1 MAETDIND
9 SSLPY
14 NIDAEQIVLGSILV
28 EPELLSKVNEI
39 LTPEHFHVKMQNSIY
54 SVMQMLFGKGEDVNI
69 VTVTEN
75 CIRNSVF
82 DSQESART
90 YLFKLSEMSVE
101 KSSIESYAEI
111 LDETRE
117 IR

>member
-1 MAETDIND
+1 
-9 SSLPY
+9 
-14 NIDAEQIVLGSILV
+14 
-28 EPELLSKVNEI
+28 
-39 LTPEHFHVKMQNSIY
+39 
-54 SVMQMLFGKGEDVNI
+54 MLFGKGEDVNI

-111 LDETRE
+111 LDDIYVFALAEKHLHHRVDTVMHFHVE
-117 IR
+117 MLGSKDLVDF